1 MIPLDSATA
10 ILPRMPTGRALAA
23 EFQLTIIKPPLLDTK
38 CRSNSPAVSSPI
50 YRLLQSRN
58 RRRSSSASS
67 VQNTLNNRIEST
79 EFVTERVQVFELRDS
94 SCQRSN
100 VDSVSHQNR
109 NQNTSTLRDNI
120 VSYCQEESPTSRRNS
135 SMESVKERSISIKE
149 QSSELTPDLSDEDSR
164 QQYNLTN
171 LTPETQQADNPL
183 VIEKKPQ
190 EKSEKRNKKKSLKA
204 KKTNKKRKNS
214 PKKGVAVS
222 GIFARLVGRGHTNE
236 QQGHQVNSDQ
246 KVKNGLHLQQTRDT
260 SPNKYLSVQKLR
272 AAYAP
277 KKQEIKN
284 NKATVLLPRV
294 SNTSLTNDNTRS
306 CTSSPRKQE
315 QEQESIST
323 APYLSSPRKLLNS
336 HDDNR
341 VKKVYLSETH
351 SGMITGIPCA
361 PPSTP
366 TVDELQK
373 VEYILSLT
381 DVKSQRA
388 VKSRL
393 INLGN
398 KLRAEEQKK
407 KEKAMKEEQ
416 RRAYGEILQLKQR
429 QRAEIY
435 ALNKVM
441 TELENENF
449 RKFMEEKSAETL
461 PV

>member
-67 VQNTLNNRIEST
+67 VQSTLNNTIEST

-109 NQNTSTLRDNI
+109 NQNTSTLHDNI

-373 VEYILSLT
+373 VEYIPSLT

>member
-67 VQNTLNNRIEST
+67 VQSTLNNTIEST

-183 VIEKKPQ
+183 VIEKKAQ

-236 QQGHQVNSDQ
+236 QQGN
-246 KVKNGLHLQQTRDT
+246 
-260 SPNKYLSVQKLR
+260 
-272 AAYAP
+272 
-277 KKQEIKN
+277 
-284 NKATVLLPRV
+284 
-294 SNTSLTNDNTRS
+294 
-306 CTSSPRKQE
+306 
-315 QEQESIST
+315 
-323 APYLSSPRKLLNS
+323 
-336 HDDNR
+336 
-341 VKKVYLSETH
+341 
-351 SGMITGIPCA
+351 
-361 PPSTP
+361 
-366 TVDELQK
+366 
-373 VEYILSLT
+373 
-381 DVKSQRA
+381 
-388 VKSRL
+388 L
-393 INLGN
+393 I
-398 KLRAEEQKK
+398 
-407 KEKAMKEEQ
+407 
-416 RRAYGEILQLKQR
+416 
-429 QRAEIY
+429 
-435 ALNKVM
+435 
-441 TELENENF
+441 
-449 RKFMEEKSAETL
+449 
-461 PV
+461 

>member
-23 EFQLTIIKPPLLDTK
+23 EFPLTIIKPPLLDTK

-58 RRRSSSASS
+58 RRRNSSASS
-67 VQNTLNNRIEST
+67 VQSTLNNRIEST

-100 VDSVSHQNR
+100 VDSVSHQNQH
-109 NQNTSTLRDNI
+109 QNTSTLRDNI
-120 VSYCQEESPTSRRNS
+120 VSYCREESPTSRRNS

-149 QSSELTPDLSDEDSR
+149 ESSELTPDLSDEDSR

-171 LTPETQQADNPL
+171 LTPETQQADNSL
-183 VIEKKPQ
+183 VIENKPP

-222 GIFARLVGRGHTNE
+222 GMFARLVGRGHTNE
-236 QQGHQVNSDQ
+236 QDGHQVNSDQ

-366 TVDELQK
+366 TVDELKK
-373 VEYILSLT
+373 VEYIPSLT

-416 RRAYGEILQLKQR
+416 RRAYGAILQLKQR

>member
-67 VQNTLNNRIEST
+67 VQSTLNNTIEST

-284 NKATVLLPRV
+284 NKATVLLPQV

-373 VEYILSLT
+373 VEYIPSLT

>member
-67 VQNTLNNRIEST
+67 VQSTLNNTIEST

-183 VIEKKPQ
+183 VIEKKAQ

-366 TVDELQK
+366 TVDELKK
-373 VEYILSLT
+373 VEYIPSLT

-393 INLGN
+393 IDLGN

-407 KEKAMKEEQ
+407 KEKAMKEQQ

>member
-67 VQNTLNNRIEST
+67 VQSTLNNTIEST

-284 NKATVLLPRV
+284 NKATVLLPQV

-373 VEYILSLT
+373 VEYIPSLT

-398 KLRAEEQKK
+398 KLRAEEQEK
-407 KEKAMKEEQ
+407 KEKALKEEQ

>member
-67 VQNTLNNRIEST
+67 VQSTLNNTIEST

-183 VIEKKPQ
+183 VIEKKAQ

-222 GIFARLVGRGHTNE
+222 GMFARLVGRGRTNE

-284 NKATVLLPRV
+284 NKATVLLPWV

-306 CTSSPRKQE
+306 CTCSPRKQE

-323 APYLSSPRKLLNS
+323 ALYLSSPCKLLNS

-366 TVDELQK
+366 TVDELKK
-373 VEYILSLT
+373 VEYIPSLT

-398 KLRAEEQKK
+398 KLRAQEQKK

>member
-23 EFQLTIIKPPLLDTK
+23 EFPLTIIKPPLLDTK

-58 RRRSSSASS
+58 RRRNSSASS
-67 VQNTLNNRIEST
+67 VQSTLNNRIEST

-100 VDSVSHQNR
+100 VDSVSHQNQH
-109 NQNTSTLRDNI
+109 QNTSTLRDNI
-120 VSYCQEESPTSRRNS
+120 VSYCREESPTSRRNS

-149 QSSELTPDLSDEDSR
+149 ESSELTPDLSDEDSR

-171 LTPETQQADNPL
+171 LTPETQQADNSL
-183 VIEKKPQ
+183 VIENKPP

-222 GIFARLVGRGHTNE
+222 GMFARLVGRGHTNE
-236 QQGHQVNSDQ
+236 QDDQ

-366 TVDELQK
+366 TVDELKK
-373 VEYILSLT
+373 VEYIPSLT

-416 RRAYGEILQLKQR
+416 RRAYGAILQLKQR